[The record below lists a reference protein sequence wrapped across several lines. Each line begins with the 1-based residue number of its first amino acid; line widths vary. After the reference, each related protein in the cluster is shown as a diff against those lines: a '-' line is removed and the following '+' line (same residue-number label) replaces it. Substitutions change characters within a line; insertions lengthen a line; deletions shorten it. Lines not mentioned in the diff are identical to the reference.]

1 MWLVST
7 REVPMVAREIGGDPV
22 VVTFASAVRRARK
35 ARRWS
40 QETLAELIGTDQTTI
55 SQLEMGK
62 FRPKYQTV
70 IALAEAFGFPPE
82 PWVELA
88 GYRVLG
94 EGKDGAGRDQGGGD
108 IFDRAPLARLLA
120 ELEALPT
127 APGQPT
133 IAEQLR
139 QADRMTPE
147 KRARFQ
153 RRLARLFLFMLRE
166 ELEREEEREGGDAP
180 E

>member
-108 IFDRAPLARLLA
+108 IFDRAPLARLDA
-120 ELEALPT
+120 ELRALPT

-133 IAEQLR
+133 FGEQMQQL
-139 QADRMTPE
+139 DRLPDDR
-147 KRARFQ
+147 RARVI
-153 RRLARLFLFMLRE
+153 RRLARDFLWRLRE
-166 ELEREEEREGGDAP
+166 ELEREEGDGGA
-180 E
+180 